1 MRIFKRLKDERAY
14 EGRYSIVREYV
25 AQMRDKHKEMFVPLV
40 HAPGKGQ
47 VDFGE
52 AQAIIGGSQ
61 QKVHLFVM
69 DLPYSDACFVKA
81 YAREN
86 TESFCDGHVSA
97 FDFFGGVPFHLLYD
111 NTKIAVSRILSTGVR
126 ETTKAFKELQS
137 HYLFKERFARVGKGN
152 DKGKVENLVGYS
164 RRNFMVPLPQV
175 EDLEELNAH
184 LKACCV
190 TRQQDILPKKKKS
203 IGDRLHTDVQ
213 SFLALPEFPYE
224 ACRLQAAHVSS
235 QALVHYQ
242 GNAYSV
248 PVRYGYKRVFVKG
261 YVDKV
266 VIAYQDAVIAT
277 HKRCYTI
284 YKKNFIE

>member
-52 AQAIIGGSQ
+52 AQRSSGHT

-111 NTKIAVSRILSTGVR
+111 IQKLR
-126 ETTKAFKELQS
+126 
-137 HYLFKERFARVGKGN
+137 
-152 DKGKVENLVGYS
+152 
-164 RRNFMVPLPQV
+164 
-175 EDLEELNAH
+175 
-184 LKACCV
+184 
-190 TRQQDILPKKKKS
+190 
-203 IGDRLHTDVQ
+203 
-213 SFLALPEFPYE
+213 
-224 ACRLQAAHVSS
+224 
-235 QALVHYQ
+235 YQ
-242 GNAYSV
+242 GS
-248 PVRYGYKRVFVKG
+248 
-261 YVDKV
+261 
-266 VIAYQDAVIAT
+266 
-277 HKRCYTI
+277 
-284 YKKNFIE
+284 